1 MRKLI
6 VLPMAALL
14 ALAVA
19 APVSAGP
26 NVSNSSGSAVTAQGS
41 WYSEAGGVE
50 TYGGL
55 YAWQDSG
62 ATSAYM
68 EYFEQVGAYVD
79 CTPADQTDEF
89 YGFQGEYRSGYG
101 EGTLS
106 IGRGYAD
113 AQASGTL
120 TTFATAVDDCTG
132 DYVESPGGTVA
143 VSLDLVANGPKMM
156 ERGTSSFKIP
166 GQFNSHSSYSATSRI
181 ATGTA
186 TIGDGPEMAVD
197 GRIGKVSWRD
207 HGNG

>member
-1 MRKLI
+1 MRKLM

-41 WYSEAGGVE
+41 WHSDAGGVE

-62 ATSAYM
+62 ASSAYL
-68 EYFEQVGAYVD
+68 ELFEQVGAYVD
-79 CTPADQTDEF
+79 CTPADETDES
-89 YGFQGEYRSGYG
+89 YGFQGEYRFGYG
-101 EGTLS
+101 EGALT
-106 IGRGYAD
+106 IGRGSAD
-113 AQASGTL
+113 AQAFGTL
-120 TTFATAVDDCTG
+120 ETFTTSIDECTG
-132 DYVESPGGTVA
+132 EYSEPAGGSVE
-143 VSLDLVANGPKMM
+143 VSLDLVADGPKMM

-166 GQFNSHSSYSATSRI
+166 SEFNSHSSYSTTFRSA
-181 ATGTA
+181 AGTA
-186 TIGDGPEMAVD
+186 TIGGTEITVD
-197 GRIGKVSWRD
+197 GGIGKVSWRD